1 MSKKIIILL
10 ALLLLQISSYK
21 TWAAIGDWK
30 AYMAYHEVQEIEQA
44 GNLIFVQ
51 ASNNLY
57 AYNKNDQSIQTFSK
71 IDYLSDS
78 EIQHIAYNKATQ
90 RLLIIYTNS
99 NIDLMNVNNYEV
111 TNLSDYQ
118 NATTTSNK
126 VINDIYM
133 NGKYA
138 YLSNGFGIVKLNM
151 ADSEIS
157 DTYNLGFSVNWCEI
171 DGNTISAYSASNGKY
186 SASLTDNLLDKNRWN
201 MVGGYVAKT
210 QEDKSELKQLVSTLN
225 PGGPKYNYFGFM
237 KFANNQLYTCG
248 GGFAVGILRKG
259 CIQML
264 KNEEWNIYPD
274 ENITSK
280 TNVTYENLECLD
292 YDPTDTSHIFVGGR
306 NGVYEYKNGN
316 FENYYNYE
324 NSPIERYNN
333 RSKEYELITGVKFDN
348 EGNLW
353 MLNSQA
359 PTQSLIEFTKDK
371 QWISHQLP
379 DLMKLDDAGFTNK
392 SLGLLRNMLIDSRGL
407 LWFVNN
413 HWAVPSLYCYQFSE
427 DNSEERLNAFTNF
440 INQDG
445 TEVSVGAVRCAAED
459 KEGNIW
465 IGTSA
470 GPLFLYPNQIT
481 TSAPIFTQ
489 VKVPRNDGT
498 NYADY
503 LLSGVDISCIAIDGS
518 NRKWFGTKGNGVY
531 LISADNL
538 SELHHFTTQNSPLL
552 SNGIESIAINEK
564 TGEVFLGTDKGLCSY
579 LSDSSIPNESMTSDN
594 VWAYPNPVKPD
605 YTGLITIVGL
615 SQNSDV
621 KILTSNGRIVNEGKS
636 NSGTYTWNGCDTN
649 GKKVASGIY
658 MVATAT
664 SDGEKGTVCKIAIIK

>member
-1 MSKKIIILL
+1 MNKKISVIII
-10 ALLLLQISSYK
+10 ALLLQVVQLQ
-21 TWAAIGDWK
+21 AAIGDWK
-30 AYMAYHEVQEIEQA
+30 AYMAYHDVQEIELA
-44 GNLIFVQ
+44 GNLVFVQ

-57 AYNKNDQSIQTFSK
+57 VYNQNDQSIQTFSK
-71 IDYLSDS
+71 IDYLSDCDI
-78 EIQHIAYNKATQ
+78 EHIAYCQAAH
-90 RLLIIYTNS
+90 RLLILYSNS
-99 NIDLMNVNNYEV
+99 NIDLMNTSNYEV
-111 TNLSDYQ
+111 TNLADYY
-118 NATTTSNK
+118 NASTTGDKT
-126 VINDIYM
+126 IYDIYV

-138 YLSNGFGIVKLNM
+138 YMSNGFGIVKVNV
-151 ADSEIS
+151 ADGEIS
-157 DTYNLGFSVNWCEI
+157 DTYNLGFKVNWCEI
-171 DGNTISAYSASNGKY
+171 KDNCIYAYSQ
-186 SASLTDNLLDKNRWN
+186 TDGQYRAPLSVNLLDKNNWSK
-201 MVGGYVAKT
+201 VGGYAAK
-210 QEDKSELKQLVSTLN
+210 QQADKSELKQMVSTLN

-237 KFANNQLYTCG
+237 KFANNQLYTCD
-248 GGFAVGILRKG
+248 GGFAVGISRKG

-274 ENITSK
+274 DNISSK

-306 NGVYEYKNGN
+306 NGLYEYKNGN

-333 RSKEYELITGVKFDN
+333 RSKEYELITGVKFDK

-392 SLGLLRNMLIDSRGL
+392 SLGLLGNMLIDSRGL

-413 HWAVPSLYCYQFSE
+413 HWIVPSLYCYQFSE
-427 DNSEERLNAFTNF
+427 DYSEERLNAFTSFVNE
-440 INQDG
+440 DG

-459 KEGNIW
+459 KNGNIW

-470 GPLFLYPNQIT
+470 GPLLLDPNQIT
-481 TSAPIFTQ
+481 ASAPTFTQ

-503 LLSGVDISCIAIDGS
+503 LLSGIDVSCIAVDGA
-518 NRKWFGTKGNGVY
+518 NRKWFGTKKNGIY
-531 LISADNL
+531 LISEDNL
-538 SELHHFTTQNSPLL
+538 SEIHHFTTLNSPLL

-564 TGEVFLGTDKGLCSY
+564 TGEVFIGTDKGLCSY
-579 LSDSSIPNESMTSDN
+579 MSDSSTPNESMTSDN

-615 SQNSDV
+615 SQNADV

-636 NSGTYTWNGCDTN
+636 NGGTYTWNGCDAN

-664 SDGEKGTVCKIAIIK
+664 NDVEKGTVCKIAIIK

>member
-1 MSKKIIILL
+1 MNKKISVIII
-10 ALLLLQISSYK
+10 ALLLQVVQLQ
-21 TWAAIGDWK
+21 AAIGDWK
-30 AYMAYHEVQEIEQA
+30 AYMTYHNVQEIEQA
-44 GNLIFVQ
+44 GNLVFVQ

-57 AYNKNDQSIQTFSK
+57 VYNQNDQSIQTFSK

-78 EIQHIAYNKATQ
+78 DIEHIAYCQAAH
-90 RLLIIYTNS
+90 RLLILYSNS
-99 NIDLMNVNNYEV
+99 NIDLMNTSNYEV
-111 TNLSDYQ
+111 TNLADYY
-118 NATTTSNK
+118 NASTTGDKT
-126 VINDIYM
+126 IYDIYV

-138 YLSNGFGIVKLNM
+138 YMSNGFGIVKVNV
-151 ADSEIS
+151 ADGEIS
-157 DTYNLGFSVNWCEI
+157 DTYNLGFKVNWCEI
-171 DGNTISAYSASNGKY
+171 KDNCIYAYSQ
-186 SASLTDNLLDKNRWN
+186 TDGQYRAPLSVNLLDKNNWSK
-201 MVGGYVAKT
+201 VGGYAAK
-210 QEDKSELKQLVSTLN
+210 QQADKSELKQMVSTLN

-237 KFANNQLYTCG
+237 KFANNQLYTCD
-248 GGFAVGILRKG
+248 GGFAVGISRKG

-274 ENITSK
+274 DNISSK

-306 NGVYEYKNGN
+306 NGLYEYKNGN

-333 RSKEYELITGVKFDN
+333 RSKEYELITGVKFDK

-392 SLGLLRNMLIDSRGL
+392 SLGLLGNMLIDSRGL

-413 HWAVPSLYCYQFSE
+413 HWIVPSLYCYQFSE
-427 DNSEERLNAFTNF
+427 DNSEERLNAFTSFVNE
-440 INQDG
+440 DG

-459 KEGNIW
+459 KDGNIW

-470 GPLFLYPNQIT
+470 GPLLLDPNQIT
-481 TSAPIFTQ
+481 ASAPTFTQ

-503 LLSGVDISCIAIDGS
+503 LLSGIDVSCIAVDGA
-518 NRKWFGTKGNGVY
+518 NRKWFGTKKNGIY
-531 LISADNL
+531 LISEDNL
-538 SELHHFTTQNSPLL
+538 SEIHHFTTLNSPLL

-564 TGEVFLGTDKGLCSY
+564 TGEVFIGTDKGLCSY
-579 LSDSSIPNESMTSDN
+579 MSDSSTPNESMTSDN

-615 SQNSDV
+615 SQNADV

-636 NSGTYTWNGCDTN
+636 NGGTYTWNGYDVN

-664 SDGEKGTVCKIAIIK
+664 NDVEKGTVCKIAIIK

>member
-1 MSKKIIILL
+1 MNKKISVIII
-10 ALLLLQISSYK
+10 ALLLQVVQLQ
-21 TWAAIGDWK
+21 AAIGDWK
-30 AYMAYHEVQEIEQA
+30 AYMAYHDVQEIEQA
-44 GNLIFVQ
+44 GNLVFVQ

-57 AYNKNDQSIQTFSK
+57 VYNQNDQSIQTFSK
-71 IDYLSDS
+71 IDYLSDCDI
-78 EIQHIAYNKATQ
+78 EHIAYCQAAH
-90 RLLIIYTNS
+90 RLLILYSNS
-99 NIDLMNVNNYEV
+99 NIDLMNTSNYEV
-111 TNLSDYQ
+111 TNLADYY
-118 NATTTSNK
+118 NASTTGDKT
-126 VINDIYM
+126 IYDIYV

-138 YLSNGFGIVKLNM
+138 YMSNGFGIVKVNV
-151 ADSEIS
+151 ADGEIS
-157 DTYNLGFSVNWCEI
+157 DTYNLGFKVNWCEI
-171 DGNTISAYSASNGKY
+171 KDNYIYAYSQ
-186 SASLTDNLLDKNRWN
+186 TDGQYRAPLSVNLLDKNNWSK
-201 MVGGYVAKT
+201 VGGYAAK
-210 QEDKSELKQLVSTLN
+210 QQADKSELKQMVSTLN

-237 KFANNQLYTCG
+237 KFANNQLYTCD
-248 GGFAVGILRKG
+248 GGFAVGISRKG

-274 ENITSK
+274 DNISSK

-292 YDPTDTSHIFVGGR
+292 YDPTDTNHIFVGGR
-306 NGVYEYKNGN
+306 NGLYEYKNGN

-333 RSKEYELITGVKFDN
+333 RSKEYELITGVKFDK

-392 SLGLLRNMLIDSRGL
+392 SLGLLGNMLIDSRGL

-413 HWAVPSLYCYQFSE
+413 HWIVPSLYCYQFSE
-427 DNSEERLNAFTNF
+427 DNSEERLNAFTSFVNE
-440 INQDG
+440 DG

-459 KEGNIW
+459 KDGNIW

-470 GPLFLYPNQIT
+470 GPLLLDPNQIT
-481 TSAPIFTQ
+481 ASAPTFTQ

-503 LLSGVDISCIAIDGS
+503 LLSGIDVSCIAVDGA
-518 NRKWFGTKGNGVY
+518 NRKWFGTKKNGIY
-531 LISADNL
+531 IISEDNL
-538 SELHHFTTQNSPLL
+538 SEIHHFTTLNSPLL

-564 TGEVFLGTDKGLCSY
+564 TGEVFIGTDKGLCSY
-579 LSDSSIPNESMTSDN
+579 MSDSSTPNESMTSDN

-615 SQNSDV
+615 SQNADV

-636 NSGTYTWNGCDTN
+636 NGGTYTWNGCDAN

-664 SDGEKGTVCKIAIIK
+664 NDVEKGTVCKIAIIK

>member
-1 MSKKIIILL
+1 MNKKISVIII
-10 ALLLLQISSYK
+10 ALLLQVVQLQ
-21 TWAAIGDWK
+21 AAIGDWK
-30 AYMAYHEVQEIEQA
+30 AYMAYHDVQEIELA
-44 GNLIFVQ
+44 GNLVFVQ

-57 AYNKNDQSIQTFSK
+57 VYNQNDQSIQTFSK
-71 IDYLSDS
+71 IDCLSDCDV
-78 EIQHIAYNKATQ
+78 EHIAYCQAAH
-90 RLLIIYTNS
+90 RLLILYSNS
-99 NIDLMNVNNYEV
+99 NIDLMNTSNYEV
-111 TNLSDYQ
+111 TNLADYY
-118 NATTTSNK
+118 NASTTGDKT
-126 VINDIYM
+126 IYDIYV

-138 YLSNGFGIVKLNM
+138 YMSNGFGIVKVNV
-151 ADSEIS
+151 ADGEIS
-157 DTYNLGFSVNWCEI
+157 DTYNLGFKVNWCEI
-171 DGNTISAYSASNGKY
+171 KDNCIYAYSQ
-186 SASLTDNLLDKNRWN
+186 TDGQYRAPLSVNLLDKNNWSK
-201 MVGGYVAKT
+201 VGGYAAK
-210 QEDKSELKQLVSTLN
+210 QQADKSELKQMVSTLN

-237 KFANNQLYTCG
+237 KFANNQLYTCD
-248 GGFAVGILRKG
+248 GGFAVGISRKG

-274 ENITSK
+274 DNISSK

-306 NGVYEYKNGN
+306 NGLYEYKNGN

-333 RSKEYELITGVKFDN
+333 RSKEYELITGVKFDK

-392 SLGLLRNMLIDSRGL
+392 SLGLLGNMLIDSRGL

-413 HWAVPSLYCYQFSE
+413 HWIVPSLYCYQFSE
-427 DNSEERLNAFTNF
+427 DYSEERLNAFTSFVNE
-440 INQDG
+440 DG

-459 KEGNIW
+459 KDGNIW

-470 GPLFLYPNQIT
+470 GPLLLDPNQIT
-481 TSAPIFTQ
+481 ASAPTFTQ

-503 LLSGVDISCIAIDGS
+503 LLSGIDVSCIAVDGA
-518 NRKWFGTKGNGVY
+518 NRKWFGTKKNGIY
-531 LISADNL
+531 LISEDNL
-538 SELHHFTTQNSPLL
+538 SEIHHFTTLNSPLL

-564 TGEVFLGTDKGLCSY
+564 TGEVFIGTDKGLCSY
-579 LSDSSIPNESMTSDN
+579 MSDSSTPNESMTSDN

-615 SQNSDV
+615 SQNADV

-636 NSGTYTWNGCDTN
+636 NGGTYTWNGCDAN

-664 SDGEKGTVCKIAIIK
+664 NDVEKGTVCKIAIIK

>member
-1 MSKKIIILL
+1 MNKKISVIII
-10 ALLLLQISSYK
+10 ALLLQVVQLQ
-21 TWAAIGDWK
+21 AAIGDWK
-30 AYMAYHEVQEIEQA
+30 TYMAYHDVQEIEQA
-44 GNLIFVQ
+44 GNLVFVQ

-57 AYNKNDQSIQTFSK
+57 VYNQNDQSIQTFSK
-71 IDYLSDS
+71 IDYLSDCDI
-78 EIQHIAYNKATQ
+78 EHIAYCQAAH
-90 RLLIIYTNS
+90 RLLILYSNS
-99 NIDLMNVNNYEV
+99 NIDLMNTSNYEV
-111 TNLSDYQ
+111 TNLADYY
-118 NATTTSNK
+118 NASTTGDKT
-126 VINDIYM
+126 IYDIYV

-138 YLSNGFGIVKLNM
+138 YMSNGFGIVKVNV
-151 ADSEIS
+151 ADGEIS
-157 DTYNLGFSVNWCEI
+157 DTYNLGFKVNWCEI
-171 DGNTISAYSASNGKY
+171 KDNCIYAYSQ
-186 SASLTDNLLDKNRWN
+186 TDGQYRAPLSVNLLDKNNWSK
-201 MVGGYVAKT
+201 VGGYAAK
-210 QEDKSELKQLVSTLN
+210 QQADKSELKQMVSTLN

-237 KFANNQLYTCG
+237 KFANNQLYTCD
-248 GGFAVGILRKG
+248 GGFAVGISRKG

-274 ENITSK
+274 DNISSK

-306 NGVYEYKNGN
+306 NGLYEYKNGN

-333 RSKEYELITGVKFDN
+333 RSKEYELITGVKFDK

-392 SLGLLRNMLIDSRGL
+392 SLGLLGNMLIDSRGL

-413 HWAVPSLYCYQFSE
+413 HWIVPSLYCYQFSE
-427 DNSEERLNAFTNF
+427 DYSEERLNAFTSFVNE
-440 INQDG
+440 DG

-459 KEGNIW
+459 KDGNIW

-470 GPLFLYPNQIT
+470 GPLLLDPNQIT
-481 TSAPIFTQ
+481 ASAPTFTQ

-503 LLSGVDISCIAIDGS
+503 LLSGIDVSCIAVDGA
-518 NRKWFGTKGNGVY
+518 NRKWFGTKKNGIY
-531 LISADNL
+531 LISEDNL
-538 SELHHFTTQNSPLL
+538 SEIHHFTTLNSPLL

-564 TGEVFLGTDKGLCSY
+564 TGEVFIGTDKGLCSY
-579 LSDSSIPNESMTSDN
+579 MSDSSTPNESMTSDN

-615 SQNSDV
+615 SQNADV

-636 NSGTYTWNGCDTN
+636 NGGTYTWNGCDAN

-664 SDGEKGTVCKIAIIK
+664 NDVEKGTVCKIAIIK